1 MRLGIL
7 DCDRLDPDLADHFGP
22 VYSEMFIKGFRA
34 LAPELEFKIWSALDG
49 ELPDDLQECDAW
61 LITGSR
67 HDAYS
72 DLPWIQ
78 ALRAWIRLAH
88 DADVKLAGVCFG
100 HQVIAQ
106 ALGGEVVKSTKGW
119 GLGVSVHPML
129 ATGSW
134 MQPGL
139 DQIRI
144 LASHQDQVALLPPG
158 ATRLAGNDFCPN
170 FMFLQGDHI
179 VAIQGHP
186 EFSVEYNRA
195 LIERRRDFLSDDRYQ
210 SSLSSLE
217 GEVDSATM
225 MQWLLQFLGIL
236 PGSERAAG
244 GITAGERA

>member
-7 DCDRLDPDLADHFGP
+7 DCDRLDPDLVGDFGP

-34 LAPELEFKIWSALDG
+34 LAPGLEFRVWSALDG
-49 ELPDDLQECDAW
+49 ELPANLHECDAW

-72 DLPWIQ
+72 DIPWIR
-78 ALRAWIRLAH
+78 ALRDWIRRAH

-106 ALGGEVVKSTKGW
+106 ALGGEVMKSTKGW

-129 ATGSW
+129 ARQPW
-134 MQPGL
+134 MEPGL
-139 DQIRI
+139 ETIRI
-144 LASHQDQVALLPPG
+144 LASHQDQVEQLPPG

-195 LIERRRDFLSDDRYQ
+195 LIERRRDLLPDDRYQ
-210 SSLSSLE
+210 RSLSSLE

-236 PGSERAAG
+236 PGADTAAG

>member
-7 DCDRLDPDLADHFGP
+7 DCDRLDPDLADRFGP
-22 VYSEMFIKGFRA
+22 VYSEMFIRGFAA
-34 LAPELEFKIWSALDG
+34 LAPELEFRVWSALDG
-49 ELPDDLQECDAW
+49 ELPEDLHECDAW

-72 DLPWIQ
+72 DIPWIQ
-78 ALRAWIRLAH
+78 ALRAWIRQAH

-129 ATGSW
+129 ADEPW
-134 MQPGL
+134 MAPAR

-170 FMFLQGDHI
+170 FMFLQGDNI

-195 LIERRRDFLSDDRYQ
+195 LIERRRGLLPDERYQ

-217 GEVDSATM
+217 GEVDSTTM

-236 PGSERAAG
+236 PLQAGAA
-244 GITAGERA
+244 

>member
-7 DCDRLDPDLADHFGP
+7 DCDRLDPDLADRFGP
-22 VYSEMFIKGFRA
+22 VYSEMFIRGFAA
-34 LAPELEFKIWSALDG
+34 LAPELEFRVWSALDG
-49 ELPDDLQECDAW
+49 ELPDDLHECDAW

-72 DLPWIQ
+72 DIPWIQ
-78 ALRAWIRLAH
+78 ALRAWIRQAH
-88 DADVKLAGVCFG
+88 DADVKLVGICFG

-119 GLGVSVHPML
+119 GLGVAVHPML
-129 ATGSW
+129 ADAPW
-134 MQPGL
+134 MAPAR

-195 LIERRRDFLSDDRYQ
+195 LIERRRGLLPDERYQ

-236 PGSERAAG
+236 PLRAGA
-244 GITAGERA
+244 A

>member
-34 LAPELEFKIWSALDG
+34 LAPELEFRIWSALDG

-78 ALRAWIRLAH
+78 ALRAWIRLTH

-236 PGSERAAG
+236 PGSERATG

>member
-7 DCDRLDPDLADHFGP
+7 DCDRLDPDLADRFGP
-22 VYSEMFIKGFRA
+22 VYSEMFIRGFAA
-34 LAPELEFKIWSALDG
+34 LAPELEFRVWSALDG
-49 ELPDDLQECDAW
+49 ELPEDLHECDAW

-72 DLPWIQ
+72 DILWIQ
-78 ALRAWIRLAH
+78 ALRAWIRQAH

-129 ATGSW
+129 ADEPW
-134 MQPGL
+134 MAPAR

-195 LIERRRDFLSDDRYQ
+195 LIERRRGLLPDERYQ

-236 PGSERAAG
+236 PLRAGA
-244 GITAGERA
+244 A

>member
-34 LAPELEFKIWSALDG
+34 LAPELEFRIWSALDG

-106 ALGGEVVKSTKGW
+106 ALGGEVVQSTKGW

-236 PGSERAAG
+236 PGSERATG

>member
-7 DCDRLDPDLADHFGP
+7 DCDRLDPDLADRFGP
-22 VYSEMFIKGFRA
+22 VYSEMFIRGFAA
-34 LAPELEFKIWSALDG
+34 LAPELEFRVWSALDG
-49 ELPDDLQECDAW
+49 ELPEELHECDAW

-72 DLPWIQ
+72 DIPWIQ
-78 ALRAWIRLAH
+78 ALRAWIRQAH

-129 ATGSW
+129 ADEPW
-134 MQPGL
+134 MAPAR

-170 FMFLQGDHI
+170 FMFLQGNNI

-195 LIERRRDFLSDDRYQ
+195 LIERRRGLLPDERYQ

-236 PGSERAAG
+236 PLRAGA
-244 GITAGERA
+244 A

>member
-7 DCDRLDPDLADHFGP
+7 DCDRLDPDLADRFGP
-22 VYSEMFIKGFRA
+22 VYSEMFIRGFAA
-34 LAPELEFKIWSALDG
+34 LAPELEFRVWSALDG
-49 ELPDDLQECDAW
+49 ELPEDLHECDAW

-72 DLPWIQ
+72 DIPWIQ
-78 ALRAWIRLAH
+78 ALRAWIRQAH

-119 GLGVSVHPML
+119 GLGVAVHPML
-129 ATGSW
+129 ADAPW
-134 MQPGL
+134 MAPAR

-170 FMFLQGDHI
+170 FMFLQGNNI

-195 LIERRRDFLSDDRYQ
+195 LIERRRGLLPDERYQ

-217 GEVDSATM
+217 GEVDSTTM

-236 PGSERAAG
+236 PLRAGA
-244 GITAGERA
+244 A

>member
-7 DCDRLDPDLADHFGP
+7 DCDRLDPDLADRFGP
-22 VYSEMFIKGFRA
+22 VYSEMFIRGFAA
-34 LAPELEFKIWSALDG
+34 LAPELEFRVWSALDG
-49 ELPDDLQECDAW
+49 ELPEDLHECDAW

-72 DLPWIQ
+72 DIPWIQ
-78 ALRAWIRLAH
+78 ALRAWIRQAH

-119 GLGVSVHPML
+119 GLGVAVHPML
-129 ATGSW
+129 ADEPW
-134 MQPGL
+134 MAPAR

-170 FMFLQGDHI
+170 FMFLQGNNI

-195 LIERRRDFLSDDRYQ
+195 LIERRRGLLPDERYQ

-236 PGSERAAG
+236 PLRAGA
-244 GITAGERA
+244 A

>member
-7 DCDRLDPDLADHFGP
+7 DCDRLDPDLADRFGP
-22 VYSEMFIKGFRA
+22 VYSEMFIRGFAA
-34 LAPELEFKIWSALDG
+34 LAPELEFRVWSALDG
-49 ELPDDLQECDAW
+49 ELPEDLHECDAW
-61 LITGSR
+61 IITGSR

-72 DLPWIQ
+72 DIPWIQ
-78 ALRAWIRLAH
+78 ALRAWIRQAH

-129 ATGSW
+129 ADEPW
-134 MQPGL
+134 MAPAR

-170 FMFLQGDHI
+170 FMFLQGNNI

-195 LIERRRDFLSDDRYQ
+195 LIERRRGLLPDERYQ

-236 PGSERAAG
+236 PLRAGA
-244 GITAGERA
+244 A

>member
-7 DCDRLDPDLADHFGP
+7 DCDRLDPDLADRFGP
-22 VYSEMFIKGFRA
+22 VYSEMFIRGFVA
-34 LAPELEFKIWSALDG
+34 LAPELEFRVWSALDG
-49 ELPDDLQECDAW
+49 ELPEDLHECDAW

-72 DLPWIQ
+72 DIPWIQ
-78 ALRAWIRLAH
+78 ALRAWIRQAH

-129 ATGSW
+129 ADEPW
-134 MQPGL
+134 MAPAR

-170 FMFLQGDHI
+170 FMFLQGNNI

-195 LIERRRDFLSDDRYQ
+195 LIERRRGLLPDERYQ

-236 PGSERAAG
+236 PLRAGA
-244 GITAGERA
+244 A

>member
-7 DCDRLDPDLADHFGP
+7 DCDRLDPDLADRFGP
-22 VYSEMFIKGFRA
+22 VYSEMFIRGFAA
-34 LAPELEFKIWSALDG
+34 LAPELEFRVWSALDG
-49 ELPDDLQECDAW
+49 ELPEDLHECDAW

-72 DLPWIQ
+72 DIPWIQ
-78 ALRAWIRLAH
+78 ALRAWIRQAH
-88 DADVKLAGVCFG
+88 DANVKLAGVCFG

-129 ATGSW
+129 ADEPW
-134 MQPGL
+134 MAPAR

-170 FMFLQGDHI
+170 FMFLQGNNI

-195 LIERRRDFLSDDRYQ
+195 LIERRRGLLPDERYQ

-236 PGSERAAG
+236 PLRAGA
-244 GITAGERA
+244 A

>member
-34 LAPELEFKIWSALDG
+34 LAPELEFRIWSALDG

-236 PGSERAAG
+236 PSSERATG

>member
-7 DCDRLDPDLADHFGP
+7 DCDRLDPDLADRFGP
-22 VYSEMFIKGFRA
+22 VYSEMFIRGFAA
-34 LAPELEFKIWSALDG
+34 LAPELEFRVWSALDG
-49 ELPDDLQECDAW
+49 ELPEDLHECDAW

-72 DLPWIQ
+72 DIPWIQ
-78 ALRAWIRLAH
+78 ALRAWIRQAH

-129 ATGSW
+129 EDEPW
-134 MQPGL
+134 MAPAR

-170 FMFLQGDHI
+170 FMFLQGNNI

-195 LIERRRDFLSDDRYQ
+195 LIERRRGLLPDERYQ

-225 MQWLLQFLGIL
+225 MQWLLQFLGVL
-236 PGSERAAG
+236 PLRAGA
-244 GITAGERA
+244 A

>member
-34 LAPELEFKIWSALDG
+34 LAPELEFRIWSALDG

-144 LASHQDQVALLPPG
+144 LASHQDQVGLLPPG

>member
-7 DCDRLDPDLADHFGP
+7 DCDRLDPDLADRFGP
-22 VYSEMFIKGFRA
+22 VYSEMFIRGFAA
-34 LAPELEFKIWSALDG
+34 LAPELEFRVWSALDG
-49 ELPDDLQECDAW
+49 ELPEDLHECDAW

-72 DLPWIQ
+72 DIPWIQ
-78 ALRAWIRLAH
+78 ALRAWIRQAH

-129 ATGSW
+129 ADEPW
-134 MQPGL
+134 MAPAR

-170 FMFLQGDHI
+170 FMFLQGNNI

-195 LIERRRDFLSDDRYQ
+195 LIERRRGLLPDERYQ

-236 PGSERAAG
+236 PLRVGAA
-244 GITAGERA
+244 

>member
-34 LAPELEFKIWSALDG
+34 LAPELEFRSWSALDG

-129 ATGSW
+129 ATESW

-236 PGSERAAG
+236 PGSERATG

>member
-7 DCDRLDPDLADHFGP
+7 DCDRLDPDLADRFGP
-22 VYSEMFIKGFRA
+22 VYSEMFIRGFQP
-34 LAPELEFKIWSALDG
+34 LAPELEFRVWSAIDG
-49 ELPDDLQECDAW
+49 ELPEDLHECTAW

-72 DLPWIQ
+72 DIPWIQ
-78 ALRAWIRLAH
+78 ALRGWIRRAH
-88 DADVKLAGVCFG
+88 DADVKLAGICFG

-129 ATGSW
+129 EDAPW
-134 MQPGL
+134 MAPAR
-139 DQIRI
+139 DHIRI

-170 FMFLQGDHI
+170 FMFLQGDNI

-195 LIERRRDFLSDDRYQ
+195 LIERRRGLLPDERYQ

-217 GEVDSATM
+217 GEVDSTTM

-236 PGSERAAG
+236 PLRAGA
-244 GITAGERA
+244 A

>member
-34 LAPELEFKIWSALDG
+34 LAPELEFRIWSALDG

-139 DQIRI
+139 NQIRI

-236 PGSERAAG
+236 PGSERATG

>member
-7 DCDRLDPDLADHFGP
+7 DCDRLDPDLADRFGP
-22 VYSEMFIKGFRA
+22 VYSEMFIRGFAA
-34 LAPELEFKIWSALDG
+34 LAPELEFRVWSALDG
-49 ELPDDLQECDAW
+49 ELPEDLHECDAW

-72 DLPWIQ
+72 DIPWIQ
-78 ALRAWIRLAH
+78 ALRAWIRQAH
-88 DADVKLAGVCFG
+88 DADVKLVGVCFG

-129 ATGSW
+129 ADEPW
-134 MQPGL
+134 MAPAR

-195 LIERRRDFLSDDRYQ
+195 LIERRRGLLPDERYQ

-225 MQWLLQFLGIL
+225 MQWLLQFLEIL
-236 PGSERAAG
+236 PLRAGA
-244 GITAGERA
+244 A

>member
-7 DCDRLDPDLADHFGP
+7 DCDRLDPDLADRFGP
-22 VYSEMFIKGFRA
+22 VYSEMFIRGFAA
-34 LAPELEFKIWSALDG
+34 LAPELEFRVWSALDG
-49 ELPDDLQECDAW
+49 ELPEDLHECDAW

-72 DLPWIQ
+72 DIPWIQ
-78 ALRAWIRLAH
+78 ALRAWIRQAH

-119 GLGVSVHPML
+119 GLGVAVHPML
-129 ATGSW
+129 ADEPW
-134 MQPGL
+134 MAPAR

-170 FMFLQGDHI
+170 FMFLQGDNI

-195 LIERRRDFLSDDRYQ
+195 LIERRRGLLPDERYQ

-236 PGSERAAG
+236 PLQAGAA
-244 GITAGERA
+244 

>member
-244 GITAGERA
+244 GIIAGERA

>member
-7 DCDRLDPDLADHFGP
+7 DCDRLDPDLADRFGP
-22 VYSEMFIKGFRA
+22 VYSEMFIRGFAA
-34 LAPELEFKIWSALDG
+34 LAPELEFRVWSALDG
-49 ELPDDLQECDAW
+49 ELPEDLHECDAW

-72 DLPWIQ
+72 DIPWIQ
-78 ALRAWIRLAH
+78 ALRAWIRQAH

-129 ATGSW
+129 AEEPW
-134 MQPGL
+134 MAPAR

-170 FMFLQGDHI
+170 FMFLQGNNI

-195 LIERRRDFLSDDRYQ
+195 LIERRCGLLPDERYQ
-210 SSLSSLE
+210 NSLSSLE

-236 PGSERAAG
+236 PLRAGA
-244 GITAGERA
+244 A

>member
-34 LAPELEFKIWSALDG
+34 LAPELEFRIWSALDG

-236 PGSERAAG
+236 PGCERATG

>member
-7 DCDRLDPDLADHFGP
+7 DCDRLDPDLADRFGP
-22 VYSEMFIKGFRA
+22 VYSEMFIRGFAA
-34 LAPELEFKIWSALDG
+34 LAPELEFRVWSALDG
-49 ELPDDLQECDAW
+49 ELPEDLHECDAW

-72 DLPWIQ
+72 DIPWIQ
-78 ALRAWIRLAH
+78 ALRAWIRQAH

-119 GLGVSVHPML
+119 GLGVAVHPML
-129 ATGSW
+129 ADEPW
-134 MQPGL
+134 MAPAR

-170 FMFLQGDHI
+170 FMFLQGNNI

-195 LIERRRDFLSDDRYQ
+195 LIERRRGLLPDERYQ

-236 PGSERAAG
+236 PLRTGAA
-244 GITAGERA
+244 

>member
-34 LAPELEFKIWSALDG
+34 LAPELEFRIWSALDG

-144 LASHQDQVALLPPG
+144 LASHQDQVALLPLG

-244 GITAGERA
+244 GITAGERV

>member
-7 DCDRLDPDLADHFGP
+7 DCDRLDPDLADRFGP
-22 VYSEMFIKGFRA
+22 VYSEMFIRGFAA
-34 LAPELEFKIWSALDG
+34 LAPELEFQVWSALDG
-49 ELPDDLQECDAW
+49 ELPEDLHECDAW

-72 DLPWIQ
+72 DIPWIQ
-78 ALRAWIRLAH
+78 ALRAWIRQAH

-129 ATGSW
+129 ADEPW
-134 MQPGL
+134 MAPAR

-170 FMFLQGDHI
+170 FMFLQGNNI

-195 LIERRRDFLSDDRYQ
+195 LIERRRGLLPDERYQ

-236 PGSERAAG
+236 PLRAGA
-244 GITAGERA
+244 A

>member
-7 DCDRLDPDLADHFGP
+7 DCDRLDPDLADRFGP
-22 VYSEMFIKGFRA
+22 VYSEMFIRGFAA
-34 LAPELEFKIWSALDG
+34 LAPELEFRVWSALDG
-49 ELPDDLQECDAW
+49 ELPEDLHECDAW

-72 DLPWIQ
+72 DIPWIQ
-78 ALRAWIRLAH
+78 ALRAWIRQVH

-129 ATGSW
+129 ADEPW
-134 MQPGL
+134 MAPAR

-170 FMFLQGDHI
+170 FMFLQGNNI

-195 LIERRRDFLSDDRYQ
+195 LIERRRGLLPDERYQ

-225 MQWLLQFLGIL
+225 MQWLLQFMGIL
-236 PGSERAAG
+236 PLRAGA
-244 GITAGERA
+244 A

>member
-7 DCDRLDPDLADHFGP
+7 DCDRLDPDLADRFGP
-22 VYSEMFIKGFRA
+22 VYSEMFIRGFAA
-34 LAPELEFKIWSALDG
+34 LAPELEFRVWSALDG
-49 ELPDDLQECDAW
+49 ELPEDLHECDAW

-72 DLPWIQ
+72 DIPWIQ
-78 ALRAWIRLAH
+78 ALRAWIRQAH

-119 GLGVSVHPML
+119 GLGVAVHPML
-129 ATGSW
+129 ADAPW
-134 MQPGL
+134 MAPAR

-195 LIERRRDFLSDDRYQ
+195 LIERRRGLLPYERYQ

-236 PGSERAAG
+236 SLQAGAA
-244 GITAGERA
+244 

>member
-7 DCDRLDPDLADHFGP
+7 DCDRLDPDLADRFGP
-22 VYSEMFIKGFRA
+22 VYSEMFIRGFAA
-34 LAPELEFKIWSALDG
+34 LAPELEFRVWSALDG
-49 ELPDDLQECDAW
+49 ELPEDLHECDAW

-72 DLPWIQ
+72 DIPWIQ
-78 ALRAWIRLAH
+78 ALRAWIRQAH

-100 HQVIAQ
+100 PQVIAQ

-129 ATGSW
+129 ADEPW
-134 MQPGL
+134 MAPAR

-195 LIERRRDFLSDDRYQ
+195 LIERRRGLLPDERYQ

-236 PGSERAAG
+236 PLRAGA
-244 GITAGERA
+244 A